1 MNFKKLWELEKVLD
15 HYGAE
20 CNCCGQTQKMVLT
33 AVRINNDN
41 YLQRHR
47 WQGAFELYRQ
57 IIKDGFPGDIQIL
70 CFNCKRLR
78 QGNEGEINAQTMTTG
93 HPMWD
98 RFADSIVTLLEAQ
111 ECDNT
116 LTISRELLV
125 DMRIFDVD
133 GSIEWLQDHGGFCD
147 CEVLLNVVLA

>member
-1 MNFKKLWELEKVLD
+1 
-15 HYGAE
+15 
-20 CNCCGQTQKMVLT
+20 
-33 AVRINNDN
+33 
-41 YLQRHR
+41 
-47 WQGAFELYRQ
+47 
-57 IIKDGFPGDIQIL
+57 
-70 CFNCKRLR
+70 
-78 QGNEGEINAQTMTTG
+78 
-93 HPMWD
+93 MWD
-98 RFADSIVTLLEAQ
+98 RFAESIVTLLEAQ